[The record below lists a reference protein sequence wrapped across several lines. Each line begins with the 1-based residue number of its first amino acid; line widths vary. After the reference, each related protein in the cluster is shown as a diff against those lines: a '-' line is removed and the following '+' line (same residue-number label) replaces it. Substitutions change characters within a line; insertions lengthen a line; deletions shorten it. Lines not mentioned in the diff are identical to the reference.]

1 MRERTTDRQRWT
13 MNTVHGNERKRN
25 EGKKKTWN
33 EEVSKRVRDGGCGDI
48 DRSAVA
54 S

>member
-1 MRERTTDRQRWT
+1 MRE
-13 MNTVHGNERKRN
+13 
-25 EGKKKTWN
+25 KKKTWN
-33 EEVSKRVRDGGCGDI
+33 EEVSKRVRDGGGDDI